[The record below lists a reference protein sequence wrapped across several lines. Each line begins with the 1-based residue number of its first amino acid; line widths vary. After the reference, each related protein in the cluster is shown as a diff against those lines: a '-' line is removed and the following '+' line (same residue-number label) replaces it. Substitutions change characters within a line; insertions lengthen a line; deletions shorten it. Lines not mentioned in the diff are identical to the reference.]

1 MIVGSLLLVGP
12 PGKAVH
18 WDSYDN
24 YSQEYKCLSGP
35 YCLLGPR
42 TRQCTGAL
50 MTTIHRNKNY
60 CVAPMLVGPRARQ
73 CTGTLMTTIHRNA
86 NACRVPIACWAPGQ
100 GSALGLL

>member
-24 YSQEYKCLSGP
+24 YSQEYKCLWGP

-42 TRQCTGAL
+42 ASCHWAL
-50 MTTIHRNKNY
+50 MTTIHRNVND
-60 CVAPMLVGPRARQ
+60 CG
-73 CTGTLMTTIHRNA
+73 
-86 NACRVPIACWAPGQ
+86 VPFACWAPGQ
-100 GSALGLL
+100 VAIGLL